1 MFTRKFWLLSLVA
14 VILAVSCVCLY
25 AAQQEGF
32 FGSDDDGDFYEE
44 DQKLSKGE
52 VTPYP
57 TEEEDNFDVEV
68 PDVDPSAVVIPTDK
82 PKPNT
87 TTTIP
92 EPEPYEKYE
101 KRSTNTETV
110 INSYGLD
117 RRARDRLI
125 AAHNDAG
132 KAVSKKER
140 LKRYDE
146 IFKKNPNDFLAAYRA
161 AETQMEM
168 GHKGGAEWWLKK
180 VLAINPNYSPAKQL
194 MKKAKNR

>member
-87 TTTIP
+87 TTTIS

-132 KAVSKKER
+132 KAVSKR
-140 LKRYDE
+140 NNAHRCNTVSRCKRTAYN
-146 IFKKNPNDFLAAYRA
+146 INQRINYKKRDDYKN
-161 AETQMEM
+161 
-168 GHKGGAEWWLKK
+168 K
-180 VLAINPNYSPAKQL
+180 VNYTLIDKFCSFV
-194 MKKAKNR
+194 R

>member
-25 AAQQEGF
+25 
-32 FGSDDDGDFYEE
+32 DDGDFYEE

-57 TEEEDNFDVEV
+57 TEEEENFVEV
-68 PDVDPSAVVIPTDK
+68 PVDVDPGAVVIPDDPTK
-82 PKPNT
+82 T
-87 TTTIP
+87 TTTSTAMP
-92 EPEPYEKYE
+92 ASKPYDKYE

-117 RRARDRLI
+117 KRARDRLI
-125 AAHNDAG
+125 SAHNEAG
-132 KAVSKKER
+132 KAISKKER
-140 LKRYDE
+140 FKRYEE

-161 AETQMEM
+161 AETQIEM
-168 GHKGGAEWWLKK
+168 GHKGGAENWLNK